1 MSGLTILLLGVG
13 KVSPL
18 DSNDDGEGD
27 HPVEVL
33 VSSVGILVVGVGENE
48 FNLLL
53 NILRDEGGK
62 VVNLGGDFL
71 DNEEDNVVFEES
83 VDGDTVSNNKDS
95 SSEDTSL
102 IDEFEKSGKVS
113 YDEVVAVRVVRY
125 GMSVDEL
132 LILDGLN

>member
-33 VSSVGILVVGVGENE
+33 VSSVGVLVVGVGENE

-62 VVNLGGDFL
+62 IVNLGGDFL
-71 DNEEDNVVFEES
+71 DNEEDNVVFEEIED
-83 VDGDTVSNNKDS
+83 VDTISNNEDS

-102 IDEFEKSGKVS
+102 INEFEKSGKVS
-113 YDEVVAVRVVRY
+113 YNEVVAVGVVRY